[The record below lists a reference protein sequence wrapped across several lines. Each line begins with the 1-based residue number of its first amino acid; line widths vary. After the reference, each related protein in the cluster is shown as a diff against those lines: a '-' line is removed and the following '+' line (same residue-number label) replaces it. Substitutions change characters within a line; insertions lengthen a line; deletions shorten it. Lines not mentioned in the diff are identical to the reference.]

1 MAIVLLLGL
10 EDSSAEILAKLT
22 IQAGH
27 MSRREPLRTT
37 WETRPTEDVIFISGD
52 QQSYREVLGNIGRFN
67 GAPSVIVISRLGET
81 SGWIDALEAG
91 AADFLAAPYTLP
103 QVSGAI
109 ETAMARPRA
118 FAA

>member
-1 MAIVLLLGL
+1 MANILLLGL
-10 EDSSAEILAKLT
+10 DDSSAEILAKLT
-22 IQAGH
+22 IQAGYIP
-27 MSRREPLRTT
+27 RRESLRIT
-37 WETRPTEDVIFISGD
+37 WETRPLEDVLIISGD
-52 QQSYREVLGNIGRFN
+52 QQSYREVLTNIRQLH
-67 GAPSVIVISRLGET
+67 APPPVIVISRLGET

-103 QVSGAI
+103 QVSAAI